1 MALVFLFT
9 LSLLSL
15 VASAYLVL
23 VIVERLITLK
33 SRINKP

>member
-1 MALVFLFT
+1 MVLVFLFT

-15 VASAYLVL
+15 VASSYLVL